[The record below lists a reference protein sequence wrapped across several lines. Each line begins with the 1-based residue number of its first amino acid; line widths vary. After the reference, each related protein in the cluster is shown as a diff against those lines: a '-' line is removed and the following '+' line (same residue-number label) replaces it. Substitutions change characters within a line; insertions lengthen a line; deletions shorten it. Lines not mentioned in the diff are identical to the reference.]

1 MLITMSDSEDISV
14 DENIL
19 KKNEENNFPDKF
31 MSEIYEIEQTFTG
44 QRASRPEEKQ
54 KQIRK
59 KILDSLSEDI
69 TELAKY
75 NESVRSGD
83 VSE

>member
-1 MLITMSDSEDISV
+1 MLITMSDSEDTSI

-19 KKNEENNFPDKF
+19 KKNEEKEFPDKF
-31 MSEIYEIEQTFTG
+31 MSDIYEIEQAFTRQG
-44 QRASRPEEKQ
+44 VSRPEAQ

-59 KILDSLSEDI
+59 KILDSLPEDI

-75 NESVRSGD
+75 NESIRSGN

>member
-1 MLITMSDSEDISV
+1 MLITMSDSEDTSI

-19 KKNEENNFPDKF
+19 KKNEENKFPDKF
-31 MSEIYEIEQTFTG
+31 MSEIYEIEQTFTRQG
-44 QRASRPEEKQ
+44 VSRPEAQ

-59 KILDSLSEDI
+59 KILDSLPEDI

-75 NESVRSGD
+75 NESIRSGD

>member
-1 MLITMSDSEDISV
+1 MLITMSDSEDTSI

-19 KKNEENNFPDKF
+19 KKNEEKEFPDKF
-31 MSEIYEIEQTFTG
+31 MSEIYEIEQTFTRQG
-44 QRASRPEEKQ
+44 VSRPEAQ

-59 KILDSLSEDI
+59 KILDSLPEDI
-69 TELAKY
+69 TKLAKY
-75 NESVRSGD
+75 NEAVRSGD

>member
-1 MLITMSDSEDISV
+1 MSDSEDTSI

-19 KKNEENNFPDKF
+19 KKNEEKEFPDKF
-31 MSEIYEIEQTFTG
+31 MSEIYEIEQTFTRQG
-44 QRASRPEEKQ
+44 VSRPEAQ

-59 KILDSLSEDI
+59 KILDSLPEDI
-69 TELAKY
+69 TKLAKY
-75 NESVRSGD
+75 NEAVRSGD

>member
-19 KKNEENNFPDKF
+19 KKNEEKEFPDKF
-31 MSEIYEIEQTFTG
+31 MSEIYEIEQTFTR
-44 QRASRPEEKQ
+44 QTASRPKAQ
-54 KQIRK
+54 KQIRE
-59 KILDSLSEDI
+59 KILDSLPEDI

>member
-19 KKNEENNFPDKF
+19 KKNEENKFPDKF
-31 MSEIYEIEQTFTG
+31 MSEIYEIEQTFTRQG
-44 QRASRPEEKQ
+44 VSRPEAQ

>member
-1 MLITMSDSEDISV
+1 MLITMSDSEDTSI

-19 KKNEENNFPDKF
+19 KKNEENKFPDKF
-31 MSEIYEIEQTFTG
+31 MSEIYEIEQTFTRQG
-44 QRASRPEEKQ
+44 VSRPEAQ

-75 NESVRSGD
+75 NESIRSGD

>member
-19 KKNEENNFPDKF
+19 KKNEEKEFPDKF

-44 QRASRPEEKQ
+44 QRASRPEAQ

-59 KILDSLSEDI
+59 KILDSLPEDI

-75 NESVRSGD
+75 NESVRSED

>member
-1 MLITMSDSEDISV
+1 MLITMSDSEDTSI

-19 KKNEENNFPDKF
+19 KKNEENKFPDKF
-31 MSEIYEIEQTFTG
+31 MSEIYEIEQTFTRQSG
-44 QRASRPEEKQ
+44 SRPEAQ

-59 KILDSLSEDI
+59 KILDSLPEDI

-75 NESVRSGD
+75 NEAVRSGD